1 MADRTGVRQW
11 VRRMV
16 VGAAAV
22 TGLGVAFAQQ
32 PAPRPTTPT
41 PPAPAPATGGDGS
54 KTVAIIYGNVAVT
67 QEEFGKFLTDR
78 GGADKIDLYVNKR
91 IIETEAAKQKIEV
104 TRQEMEAALKQDMDG
119 ISVNYNDFVKIVLP
133 KYGKTLFEWM
143 EDVVRPRLLLAKM
156 CKDEV
161 KVSDEDLKIQYER
174 IYGEKR
180 KVQMI
185 LWPLNDDPKTVQ
197 AKYAEARKSAD
208 EFDSAARAQPNHG
221 LAATKGMVQP
231 IGKHLAAEEK
241 IVEETAFKLKAGEVS
256 EILRTSQGWVVLKLH
271 EVIPPNAATTFEKEK
286 DRLFA
291 AAYDEKLQV
300 QIPLKF
306 AELKKAANPTTLYT
320 PPKEWQA
327 LTPSGGIGSIVNPGT
342 GGLPV
347 APAVKQTGGK

>member
-1 MADRTGVRQW
+1 MADRTDVRRW
-11 VRRMV
+11 VRRV
-16 VGAAAV
+16 VLGAAAV

-32 PAPRPTTPT
+32 PVTKPT
-41 PPAPAPATGGDGS
+41 PPAPAPLPAAGTEGS
-54 KTVAIIYGNVAVT
+54 KTVAIIYGSVAVT

-91 IIETEAAKQKIEV
+91 IIETEAARMKIEV
-104 TRQEMEAALKQDMDG
+104 TRQEMEAALKQDMEG

-143 EDVVRPRLLLAKM
+143 EDVVRPRILLGKM

-161 KVSDEDLKIQYER
+161 KVTDDDLKIQYER

-180 KVQMI
+180 RVQMI
-185 LWPLNDDPKTVQ
+185 LWPLSDDPKTVQ
-197 AKYAEARKSAD
+197 KKWDDARKSQD
-208 EFDSAARAQPNHG
+208 EYDAAARAQPNPS
-221 LAATKGMVQP
+221 LAAAKGEVAP
-231 IGKHLAAEEK
+231 IGRHLPSEDK

-256 EILRTSQGWVVLKLH
+256 EILRTKQGWVVLKLK
-271 EVIPPNAATTFEKEK
+271 EVIPPNANTTFEKEK

-291 AAYDEKLQV
+291 AAYDERLQM
-300 QIPLKF
+300 QIPAKF
-306 AELKKAANPTTLYT
+306 AELKKAAQPSIVYT

-327 LTPSGGIGSIVNPGT
+327 LTPGGGLGSIVNPGS

-347 APAVKQTGGK
+347 APSVVTPAGGK